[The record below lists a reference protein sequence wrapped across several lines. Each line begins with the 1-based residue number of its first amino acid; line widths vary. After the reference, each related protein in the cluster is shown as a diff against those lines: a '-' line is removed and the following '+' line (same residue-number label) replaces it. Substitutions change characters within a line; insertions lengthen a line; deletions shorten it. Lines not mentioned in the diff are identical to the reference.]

1 MKSKLTFALS
11 FLAGVV
17 LGLILIA
24 GDARAQQP
32 AASTDPQK
40 PADQQDQIGPYTITS
55 SIEFGVR
62 GIAISGNADKYRSD
76 LNYTP
81 GFRILDSSLLMEAKE
96 GEGLLFDKLMVSS
109 FGWGI
114 PGGGY
119 RANDPNRLLRVNAEK
134 HGIYRFDV
142 NYRRF
147 DYFNSLTNLALNQH
161 ISNTEYRQGDFDL
174 VILPNNQKFRL
185 NLGYSLNR
193 NTGPALTT
201 WDYQR
206 DEFPV
211 LAPTRISA
219 DDYRIGFDSRLWV
232 FDISFLQGWRAYKE
246 DTTYLLDAPNVG
258 NSTTNN
264 SVLNTFHRDLP
275 IRGTSPYTRFSLHTL
290 LWKRF
295 DFTGRYIYSSGN
307 TEYSLFETETGKDSS
322 GNNIILDTYQIAGN
336 AKRPHGMG
344 DIGATVL
351 ITDRFRISDTF
362 RVDSFRISGG
372 QELFQTLVRTRANG
386 AALPD
391 SLVDAFSFR
400 TTNYRRYLNLIEGD
414 YDIARWLSVHAGYR
428 YTDRHIELGVN
439 DFAAGTEPEPELEE
453 FDNRTNSFIFGFKAK
468 PARIWS
474 LYFDFERGESD
485 NVFTRVANYDYT
497 NVRLRSILRPT
508 KTITINAS
516 LITRDNDNP
525 SVSEDNPPQDFG
537 ANVKTR
543 NFTASA
549 DWTPNEK
556 LSLNGG
562 YTYAHVASEASIV
575 FFAGVPPAPSVR
587 TVGVS
592 RYFMNDNFAFFTAY
606 WQMFPRLSV
615 YGGYRI
621 NNDQGQG
628 DRVSTPSELIGSF
641 PYQFQTPE
649 VKLAVKVTNRIDW
662 IAGYQYWDYQESF
675 PNLQRYQAHVPYTS
689 VRFYFGRRQ

>member
-1 MKSKLTFALS
+1 MKSKLRVALS
-11 FLAGVV
+11 FLACVV
-17 LGLILIA
+17 LGLMLVA

-32 AASTDPQK
+32 AGSTDPQK
-40 PADQQDQIGPYTITS
+40 PADKQDQTGPYTITS
-55 SIEFGVR
+55 SIELGVR

-81 GFRILDSSLLMEAKE
+81 GFRILDSSLLMESKE
-96 GEGLLFDKLMVSS
+96 GEGFLFDKLLVSS

-134 HGIYRFDV
+134 TGIYRFDV

-206 DEFPV
+206 DEYPV
-211 LAPTRISA
+211 LAPTRIAA
-219 DDYRIGFDSRLWV
+219 DDYRIGVDSKLGV
-232 FDISFLQGWRAYKE
+232 FDISFMQGWRAYRE
-246 DTTYLLDAPNVG
+246 DTTYTIDAPNIG
-258 NSTTNN
+258 NNPLNT
-264 SVLNTFHRDLP
+264 SVLNTFHRDFP
-275 IRGTSPYTRFSLHTL
+275 IRGRSPYTRFSLHTFL
-290 LWKRF
+290 AKRF

-307 TEYSLFETETGKDSS
+307 TKYSLFETDTGKDGS
-322 GNNIILDTYQIAGN
+322 GNNIILDTFQISGN

-344 DIGATVL
+344 DVGATIL
-351 ITDRFRISDTF
+351 ISDKFRISDTF

-372 QELFQTLVRTRANG
+372 QELFETLIRTRANG
-386 AALPD
+386 APLPTL
-391 SLVDAFSFR
+391 LVDNFSFR

-414 YDIARWLSVHAGYR
+414 YDISRRFSVHLGYR
-428 YTDRHIELGVN
+428 FTDRHIELGVN
-439 DFAAGTEPEPELEE
+439 DVAAGATAEPELEK
-453 FDNRTNSFIFGFKAK
+453 FDNQTNSFIFGFKAK

-474 LYFDFERGESD
+474 LYFDLEHGGAD
-485 NVFTRVANYDYT
+485 NVFTRVSNYNFT
-497 NVRLRSILRPT
+497 NVRVRSILRPT
-508 KTITINAS
+508 RTITINAS

-525 SVSEDNPPQDFG
+525 SVTEDTPPRNFG

-543 NFTASA
+543 TITASA
-549 DWTPNEK
+549 DWTPNER

-575 FFAGVPPAPSVR
+575 FFAGLPGSPSVR
-587 TVGVS
+587 TDAVS
-592 RYFMNDNFAFFTAY
+592 RYFMNDNFAFFSAY
-606 WQMFPRLSV
+606 WQILPRV
-615 YGGYRI
+615 GFYGGYRI

-628 DRVSTPSELIGSF
+628 DRVSNPTELIGSF

-649 VKLAVKVTNRIDW
+649 AKFVVKLTNRIDW

-675 PNLQRYQAHVPYTS
+675 PNLQRYEAHLPYTS

>member
-17 LGLILIA
+17 LGLIMLA

-32 AASTDPQK
+32 ASGTGPQK
-40 PADQQDQIGPYTITS
+40 PADKQDQVGPYTITS
-55 SIEFGVR
+55 SIELGVR
-62 GIAISGNADKYRSD
+62 GIAINGNADKYRSD

-81 GFRILDSSLLMEAKE
+81 GFRILDSSLLMESKE
-96 GEGLLFDKLMVSS
+96 GEGFLFDKLLVSS

-114 PGGGY
+114 PGGDHRG
-119 RANDPNRLLRVNAEK
+119 NDPNRLLRVNAEK
-134 HGIYRFDV
+134 SGVYRFDV

-161 ISNTEYRQGDFDL
+161 TANTEYRQGDFDL

-193 NTGPALTT
+193 NTGPAVTT

-206 DEFPV
+206 DEYPV
-211 LAPTRISA
+211 IAPTRIA
-219 DDYRIGFDSRLWV
+219 ANDYRIGVDSKLWV
-232 FDISFLQGWRAYKE
+232 FDLSFMQGWRAYKE
-246 DTTYLLDAPNVG
+246 DTTYFIDTPNIG
-258 NSTTNN
+258 NNPLNT

-275 IRGTSPYTRFSLHTL
+275 IRGTSPYTRFSLHTFL
-290 LWKRF
+290 AKRF

-307 TEYSLFETETGKDSS
+307 TKYSLLETDTGKDGS
-322 GNNIILDTYQIAGN
+322 GNNIILNTFQISGN

-344 DIGATVL
+344 DLGATIL
-351 ITDRFRISDTF
+351 ISDNFRISETF

-372 QELFQTLVRTRANG
+372 QELLEARFRTRASG
-386 AALPD
+386 APLDPIF
-391 SLVDAFSFR
+391 VDAFSFR

-428 YTDRHIELGVN
+428 FTDRHIELGVRE
-439 DFAAGTEPEPELEE
+439 FPEETPPAPDVEK
-453 FDNRTNSFIFGFKAK
+453 FDNQTNSFIFGFKAK

-474 LYFDFERGESD
+474 LYFDLERGGAD
-485 NVFTRVANYDYT
+485 NVFTRVSNYDFT
-497 NVRLRSILRPT
+497 NVRVRSILRPT

-516 LITRDNDNP
+516 LVTRDNDNP
-525 SVSEDNPPQDFG
+525 SITEETPPRNFG

-543 NFTASA
+543 IFSASA
-549 DWTPNEK
+549 DWIPNEK

-562 YTYAHVASEASIV
+562 YTYAHVASEATII
-575 FFAGVPPAPSVR
+575 FFENSVA
-587 TVGVS
+587 TSGIS
-592 RYFMNDNFAFFTAY
+592 RYFMNDNFAFFNAY
-606 WQMFPRLSV
+606 WRIFPRLSF

-621 NNDQGQG
+621 NNDPGQG
-628 DRVSTPSELIGSF
+628 DRISEPTVLIGSF
-641 PYQFQTPE
+641 PYQFQSPE
-649 VKLAVKVTNRIDW
+649 AKFVVKLTNRIDW

-675 PNLQRYQAHVPYTS
+675 PNLQRYEAHLPYTS